1 MTTMTSVEA
10 IAAFVSISTFTGEM
24 TEAARAGEWDRL
36 ATLEG
41 RCAAVVA
48 TLKAAPP
55 IQLPPDM
62 QRQKIELIQKILA
75 DDAEI
80 RRYTEPWMQKVQV
93 FLGSAGMTRR
103 LRQAYD
109 PGTLGSL

>member
-1 MTTMTSVEA
+1 MMIMTSLQA
-10 IAAFVSISTFTGEM
+10 IAAFESISTFTGEM

-36 ATLEG
+36 AALER

-55 IQLPPDM
+55 IQLSPEM
-62 QRQKIELIQKILA
+62 QRQKVELIQKILA

-80 RRYTEPWMQKVQV
+80 RRHTEPWMKKVQT

-109 PGTLGSL
+109 PGTLGSV